1 MIVRSNPLSPFLT
14 RWPGSGFS
22 PGQNRNPKPQEE
34 NPMRLFKRHPEWCII
49 VAALAVTALFVA
61 LYEAGPCRIYLP
73 R

>member
-1 MIVRSNPLSPFLT
+1 
-14 RWPGSGFS
+14 
-22 PGQNRNPKPQEE
+22 
-34 NPMRLFKRHPEWCII
+34 MRLFKRHPEWCII